1 MKILWVKPGQI
12 LPLDKG
18 GNLRSY
24 NILRR
29 LSEGHEVTFLCPY
42 ADPRDKAY
50 ERQIVQELPGTVV
63 LYARSWDF
71 VLLVR
76 YLNYL
81 FRFPGGLPFAVSK
94 FASKP
99 AQRLIARWMKER
111 RFDVAVCDFL
121 SASTNFRRA
130 LPIPVVLFQ
139 HNVESILWRRQAQT
153 EANPLR
159 RLAFQ
164 IEASRMERYESATV
178 HRFHHVIAVSEV
190 DRERMSAM
198 TDASRITVI
207 PTGVDLSLYKPD
219 PSAAVD
225 PSLVVFVG
233 SMDWKPN
240 VDGVEYFCRDIWPR
254 ILERVPTARFRIVGR
269 NPGAQ
274 VRRLE
279 CDTVTV
285 TGTVPSVVEHFRQA
299 AVVVVPLR
307 IGGGTRLKILEAMG
321 VGKAV
326 VSTSVGAEGLDVHH
340 GRDIVLADDPAR
352 FADSVVELIG
362 NPEFRRGYERA
373 AAELAARYDWS
384 VIAGQFAALLDE
396 VVRRVAAEKQTLPA
410 APVGA

>member
-29 LSEGHEVTFLCPY
+29 LSEQHEITFLCPY
-42 ADPRDKAY
+42 ADPRDKVY
-50 ERQIVQELPGTVV
+50 EREIARELPGTII

-71 VLLVR
+71 TLLVR

-121 SASTNFRRA
+121 SASTNFRRP
-130 LPIPVVLFQ
+130 LHIPVVLFQ
-139 HNVESILWRRQAQT
+139 HNVESTLWRRQAQT

-164 IEASRMERYESATV
+164 IEARRMECYESATV
-178 HRFHHVIAVSEV
+178 RRFHHVIAVSEV
-190 DRERMSAM
+190 DRERMSVM

-207 PTGVDLSLYKPD
+207 PTGVDLSLYKSD
-219 PSAAVD
+219 PSVVVD

-254 ILERVPTARFRIVGR
+254 VIERVPSARFRIVGR

-274 VRRLE
+274 VRKLE

-307 IGGGTRLKILEAMG
+307 IGGGTRLKIPEAMG
-321 VGKAV
+321 VGKVV

-340 GRDIVLADDPAR
+340 GRDIILADDPAR
-352 FADSVVELIG
+352 FADSVAELIE
-362 NPEFRRGYERA
+362 NPELRRRYERA
-373 AAELAARYDWS
+373 A
-384 VIAGQFAALLDE
+384 
-396 VVRRVAAEKQTLPA
+396 
-410 APVGA
+410 